1 MKRTIYLSLVISVM
15 SFSSV
20 AAQNDTVVIHNPQKV
35 TIVTGDSLQKI
46 IVKGKEGDDKFV
58 YQNTIQLV
66 DSNYVSTTRI
76 GRDRWELIPS
86 VKVGKKNDDMNGSGS
101 SNSISAHIGIGFTA
115 PTKADTRTDF
125 STFKSWEIFFTP
137 IQFDHHFDRRERNT
151 VSLGFGLDWK
161 NYRMTGDTRFTKAPD
176 GNVVVE
182 KYPLQVSPDFSR
194 IKVFSLTANLGF
206 EHSFDDDFWIG
217 FGPVVNFNV
226 YGSILTE
233 YTMYGDEM
241 RKLEKNI
248 RQRPVT
254 IDWMLRLGIFSIPL
268 YVKYSNNNVLKD
280 GGIKFRSLSF
290 GLYL

>member
-176 GNVVVE
+176 GNVVIE

-194 IKVFSLTANLGF
+194 IKVFSITANLGF
-206 EHSFDDDFWIG
+206 EHSFNDDFWIG

-226 YGSILTE
+226 YGSVLTE

-248 RQRPVT
+248 RQRPITV
-254 IDWMLRLGIFSIPL
+254 DWMLRLGIFSIPL

-280 GGIKFRSLSF
+280 GGVKFRSLSF